1 MSENLKRSNPDFSKY
16 DSMSIGELEEILRAD
31 AQGPERDDSDVD
43 EILFV
48 MEVLAKK
55 RRQNGIAGKTALE
68 AYQEFQQHYLPMVE
82 EESKPRRKSN
92 VIPFRRIAAVA
103 ASLVLVFSLS
113 ITANAFS
120 FKDVWDAVV
129 TWAQET
135 FCFSMGA
142 EVSEPKAED
151 ELKYL
156 SLHDALQ
163 KDHHQISL
171 PTWFPDQYVETDVIV
186 SITPLQE
193 SYIGIYTY
201 NDLTLKISVK
211 SYLGIEP
218 EQIEHSS
225 ELVETYTV
233 NDVEYYIFSNYQQNR
248 AVWLTGSYECYISGE
263 LSISELKTMI
273 DSIEKGNLCY
283 EEAS

>member
-43 EILFV
+43 EILYV

-82 EESKPRRKSN
+82 EGSKPRRKSN
-92 VIPFRRIAAVA
+92 VILFRRIAAVA

-135 FCFSMGA
+135 FSFSMGV
-142 EVSEPKAED
+142 EVSEPASSDNMSYNSFE
-151 ELKYL
+151 
-156 SLHDALQ
+156 DALA
-163 KDHHQISL
+163 KAKHYISV
-171 PTWFPDQYVETDVIV
+171 PQWIPDRFELVDVIV
-186 SITPLQE
+186 EQTPVQE
-193 SYIGIYTY
+193 TFLAVYECENQY
-201 NDLTLKISVK
+201 LKISVK
-211 SYLGIEP
+211 SFLISKP
-218 EQIEHSS
+218 EQIE
-225 ELVETYTV
+225 V
-233 NDVEYYIFSNYQQNR
+233 NPVSYEIYSVSGIDYYIFSNNHQNK
-248 AVWLTGSYECYISGE
+248 ASWITDTYECYISGDLNTE
-263 LSISELKTMI
+263 EIKLMI
-273 DSIEKGNLCY
+273 DSITRG
-283 EEAS
+283 

>member
-43 EILFV
+43 EILYV

-82 EESKPRRKSN
+82 EKSKPRSKPN

-120 FKDVWDAVV
+120 FRDIWDAVV

-135 FCFSMGA
+135 FSFSMGV
-142 EVSEPKAED
+142 EVSEPVSHD
-151 ELKYL
+151 EIEYT
-156 SLHDALQ
+156 A
-163 KDHHQISL
+163 I
-171 PTWFPDQYVETDVIV
+171 TDVIAQYRVDPSVVPTWVPEGFYIDEVIIDESPIQETFITIYSDGTTKIKVAIQSYLDARPEQCEV
-186 SITPLQE
+186 SDELIE
-193 SYIGIYTY
+193 IYTVSGVSY
-201 NDLTLKISVK
+201 YIANNNATLKAAWI
-211 SYLGIEP
+211 
-218 EQIEHSS
+218 
-225 ELVETYTV
+225 TDT
-233 NDVEYYIFSNYQQNR
+233 
-248 AVWLTGSYECYISGE
+248 YECYISGKITIE
-263 LSISELKTMI
+263 EIKQMI
-273 DSIEKGNLCY
+273 DSIEKG
-283 EEAS
+283 

>member
-43 EILFV
+43 EILYV

-82 EESKPRRKSN
+82 EDSKPQRKAN
-92 VIPFRRIAAVA
+92 VIPFHRIAAIA

-120 FKDVWDAVV
+120 FRDVWDAVV

-135 FCFSMGA
+135 FSFSMGV
-142 EVSEPKAED
+142 EVSEPNKED
-151 ELKYL
+151 TNSYH
-156 SLHDALQ
+156 SLTDALIELGFNVQ
-163 KDHHQISL
+163 T
-171 PTWFPDQYVETDVIV
+171 PTWFPEKYQLNDIVIEK
-186 SITPLQE
+186 TPLQE
-193 SYIGIYTY
+193 TVLAIYTFD
-201 NDLTLKISVK
+201 NHALKISVK
-211 SYLGIEP
+211 SFLDIEP
-218 EQIEHSS
+218 EKIEQST
-225 ELVETYTV
+225 ELIETYIV
-233 NDVEYYIFSNYQQNR
+233 DDVEYYIFSNHQQTR
-248 AVWLTGSYECYISGE
+248 AAWLIDTYECYISGD
-263 LSISELKTMI
+263 LSIRELKAMI
-273 DSIEKGNLCY
+273 DSIEKGN
-283 EEAS
+283 